1 MTTTERAEGDRGQ
14 GPRGW
19 TIGEPTV
26 ARGQNCG
33 KSAPRLHHS
42 SPVPQGCNIDPVYRF
57 CIFKCWSY
65 YTSKLAPFESA

>member
-1 MTTTERAEGDRGQ
+1 MATTERAEGDRG
-14 GPRGW
+14 PHGW

-33 KSAPRLHHS
+33 KSALRLHHS

>member
-1 MTTTERAEGDRGQ
+1 MPSRL
-14 GPRGW
+14 

-42 SPVPQGCNIDPVYRF
+42 SPVPQGCNIDHVYRF